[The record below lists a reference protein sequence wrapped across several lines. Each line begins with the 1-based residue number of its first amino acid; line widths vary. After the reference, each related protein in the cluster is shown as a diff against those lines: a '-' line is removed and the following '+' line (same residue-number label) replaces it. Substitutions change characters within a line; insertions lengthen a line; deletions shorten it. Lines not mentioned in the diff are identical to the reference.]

1 MLVQNK
7 KYRSRTRIN
16 SFRKKT
22 KSTCK
27 FPEIYQKAKEIK
39 RQKTGLTNIEI
50 TKYLNCSPHFLG
62 CFMDDEIQNLKL
74 SPGCLL
80 IVNLDVSNQPG
91 SHWIALGIFQ
101 NTIEVFDPLG
111 FQLFS
116 WPSLPVGLLSFLHSV
131 SQHKTVNV
139 SPPIQSKTSTLCGL
153 YCIFYVL
160 LRPKFSVSAITN
172 YFSSHLST
180 NDSKLIRFFH

>member
-1 MLVQNK
+1 MHVQNQK
-7 KYRSRTRIN
+7 CRIRRKIN
-16 SFRKKT
+16 SFRKEK

-27 FPEIYQKAKEIK
+27 FSEIYKKAKEIK
-39 RQKTGLTNIEI
+39 RQKTGLTNIDI

-80 IVNLDVSNQPG
+80 IVNLDVSNQRG
-91 SHWIALGIFQ
+91 SHWIALGIFA
-101 NTIEVFDPLG
+101 NKIEVFDPLG

-116 WPSLPVGLLSFLHSV
+116 WPTLPIGLLSFLHPI
-131 SQHKTVNV
+131 SQHKTVHV
-139 SPPIQSKTSTLCGL
+139 IPRIQSNTSTLCGL
-153 YCIFYVL
+153 YCVFYVL
-160 LRPKFSVSAITN
+160 LRPKFPVSVITN
-172 YFSSHLST
+172 YFSSHLSS